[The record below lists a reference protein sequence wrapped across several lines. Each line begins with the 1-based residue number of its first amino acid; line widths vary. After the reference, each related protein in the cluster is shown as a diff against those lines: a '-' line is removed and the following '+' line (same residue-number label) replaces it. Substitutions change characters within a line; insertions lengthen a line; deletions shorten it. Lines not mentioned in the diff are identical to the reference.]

1 MIQRFYLLFES
12 IYNYYTSV
20 TTFLNDVNDGR
31 FVEFSLD
38 IILQDNDGKTLL
50 VETIYNYGVMLLL
63 MDRLIP
69 SIARE
74 RIISC
79 YIRFMAGQ
87 ASQNTN
93 FVVALCKQ
101 TGYQYNKDTRIEVVP
116 EKYPANFFSRFKFD
130 RTLVE
135 DLINALKDDDIYDML
150 AVYGNTAQMR
160 SVALSS

>member
-1 MIQRFYLLFES
+1 
-12 IYNYYTSV
+12 
-20 TTFLNDVNDGR
+20 
-31 FVEFSLD
+31 
-38 IILQDNDGKTLL
+38 
-50 VETIYNYGVMLLL
+50 MLLL

-116 EKYPANFFSRFKFD
+116 EKYPANFFSRFKID